1 MKRLCSLLV
10 LLVAASSAHADSISF
25 SVAGHRIRVEA
36 PRNCRS
42 SSCASITIPG
52 VYESRRG
59 RWDDEDRDVVAAPS
73 PSPPQPAPAVQPP
86 PPVQQAPQPAPA
98 PKLTVVMVMVPA
110 PAPLAIY
117 KPAATTT
124 QEVAPPPPPAVQPP
138 QAATQ
143 PCPPAP

>member
-59 RWDDEDRDVVAAPS
+59 RWDDEDRDVVAALS

-86 PPVQQAPQPAPA
+86 PPVQQAPQ
-98 PKLTVVMVMVPA
+98 PA

-143 PCPPAP
+143 PCPPAPTARPADVKP